1 MQGCAAATSLLPPRV
16 ASARVL
22 HLPISAAFGVSSPRV
37 RRMGLAQ
44 LGGSPCTV
52 VSVSCL
58 RCKRSGYTSGL
69 PAPRD
74 WILVVHSHDDAR
86 NGNGGHI
93 PSFFFFLCAFANYN
107 AKVIHQEVGSFI
119 LMCNGG
125 RAEVHVSA
133 RSCSRAVG
141 KSPQGVIRN
150 KNGRIGSA
158 DWRRRSQ
165 ALSPLALTHTSA
177 NDSRSGIDAR
187 ESFRFETGDVI

>member
-1 MQGCAAATSLLPPRV
+1 MRCQEPKTGYCDLQIGDLELRRAGPGRGKPVLQGCAAATSLLPPRV

-133 RSCSRAVG
+133 RSCSRARG
-141 KSPQGVIRN
+141 KEPT
-150 KNGRIGSA
+150 
-158 DWRRRSQ
+158 RRHQ
-165 ALSPLALTHTSA
+165 EQKWPNWL
-177 NDSRSGIDAR
+177 G
-187 ESFRFETGDVI
+187 